1 MLKFGFVDK
10 YLKYMRRNIYAK
22 SILSNDLRKRYRSV
36 TQPKRVSD
44 KQTILENI
52 SKDKYVTPS
61 RNSDLEKQEIL
72 RNFDPRKV
80 DELRKRQKFAPYDNP
95 TEPTIDPDFD
105 ICDLFDTGF
114 EDDCDYIQYTGIL
127 GPFTILQS
135 FESYSEGGTTEDV
148 YLHKLILDTEDF
160 ESYSEGDMNED
171 VYLYQ

>member
-1 MLKFGFVDK
+1 MALS
-10 YLKYMRRNIYAK
+10 RNIYAK

-52 SKDKYVTPS
+52 SKDKYVTPF
-61 RNSDLEKQEIL
+61 RNTDLEKQEIL
-72 RNFDPRKV
+72 NNFDSRKI
-80 DELRKRQKFAPYDNP
+80 DELRKRQKFAPYDNVP
-95 TEPTIDPDFD
+95 EPVTEPEFD

-135 FESYSEGGTTEDV
+135 FESFAEGDTNIDV
-148 YLHKLILDTEDF
+148 YLYETEGFFEDF
-160 ESYSEGDMNED
+160 ESYTEGIYDFSD
-171 VYLYQ
+171 GSL